1 MKTITVPETKADSLV
16 QLSKL
21 SDKALKKLADKL
33 VSADAA
39 RIAAIEKKIDTYA
52 TFI

>member
-1 MKTITVPETKADSLV
+1 MKTITIPETKADHLL
-16 QLSKL
+16 QLAKL

-33 VSADAA
+33 VSADAT